1 MPTKLSD
8 DGLQEELYRSIPFS
22 RKIYSSVSDREDLS
36 DYIEKRDQILV
47 AFDELKAAGE
57 AGNAERLAKI
67 RTDYADEIK
76 FIGIVRQIENQ
87 RRKIARQ
94 INNVRDSRTLT
105 DERKQE
111 LLDKLDEA
119 KQKLTK
125 RANVLLKEFN

>member
-1 MPTKLSD
+1 MTTKLSD

-22 RKIYSSVSDREDLS
+22 RKIYSSVSDREDLG
-36 DYIEKRDQILV
+36 DYIEKRDKILV
-47 AFDELKAAGE
+47 AFDELKAASE

-67 RTDYADEIK
+67 RTDYSNEIR

-105 DERKQE
+105 DEKKKE
-111 LLDKLDEA
+111 LLDKLDEV